1 MPRGA
6 DQSTSTAAHDESET
20 SRERLLRQPC
30 SSLPKP
36 ILYLK
41 GPVAAWGYVNES
53 NQPWPLKRGNPRPR
67 RKNAWYVLST
77 RCSTSCSTCEYT
89 LPSAGSAA
97 LQAGNCADC
106 MEKDTQVRHNFQA
119 SRRSLRASL
128 YNWRHTSSVENK
140 TSRCLRFGHSRYL
153 YVLLIFDILLD
164 DRQRRTPDGGHEIAI
179 RSQRRQ
185 P

>member
-1 MPRGA
+1 MPG
-6 DQSTSTAAHDESET
+6 TS
-20 SRERLLRQPC
+20 
-30 SSLPKP
+30 
-36 ILYLK
+36 Y
-41 GPVAAWGYVNES
+41 
-53 NQPWPLKRGNPRPR
+53 
-67 RKNAWYVLST
+67 ST

-128 YNWRHTSSVENK
+128 YNWRHTSSVENR

-153 YVLLIFDILLD
+153 YVLLTFDIWLD
-164 DRQRRTPDGGHEIAI
+164 DRQRRTPDGGHEIAV
-179 RSQRRQ
+179 RPQRRQ
-185 P
+185 PCSHGAKSLRPAVRGPRREGRNHL